1 MRHSEIRNITTNL
14 FSDVFQD
21 IKVRKFLIKLW
32 GKEQQL
38 NATAKTRLFRYTGRR
53 FWEKILRA
61 FA

>member
-21 IKVRKFLIKLW
+21 IKVRKSLLKLW
-32 GKEQQL
+32 GKE
-38 NATAKTRLFRYTGRR
+38 NAKAKTRLFRYTGKR
-53 FWEKILRA
+53 FWVKILRA